1 MTRLNG
7 RMIQEIRIGLLDTE
21 RRLQDTIGMG
31 LQSLAFKAADLR
43 PDSDVSKLTSSVV
56 PVTSGQGVT
65 PGFAHSVKE
74 ILEHVGIWA
83 EVTSFTDVAGFAEAV
98 NNGSDMIFMADD
110 EQFVAHPLGTW
121 TVVDNAECTA
131 LGFVQALEEA
141 AEGLRNK
148 QVLVIGLGRVGMRA
162 IPHIRS
168 RGASVLGLDIDPNT
182 LLRARER
189 YGIRCTLDSER
200 AISEADLI
208 FHASP
213 SPVPGDLLRD
223 GVIISAPGVPLAY
236 DHKAREKAAVIIHD
250 MLPTGVAVMAAKA
263 CKSILSG
270 LAVREYEEWGLQI
283 NG

>member
-21 RRLQDTIGMG
+21 RRLRDTIGMG

-43 PDSDVSKLTSSVV
+43 PDSDVSKLTASVV

-83 EVTSFTDVAGFAEAV
+83 EVTSYTDVAGFAEAA
-98 NNGSDMIFMADD
+98 NLGSDLIFMADD

-121 TVVDNAECTA
+121 TIVDNAECTA

-148 QVLVIGLGRVGMRA
+148 EVLVIGLGRVGMHA
-162 IPHIRS
+162 ISHLQS
-168 RGASVLGLDIDPNT
+168 RGASVLGLDIDPNAI
-182 LLRARER
+182 LRARDR
-189 YGIRCTLDSER
+189 YGLRCTLESER
-200 AISEADLI
+200 AIGEAELI

-213 SPVPGDLLRD
+213 SPVRGDLLRE

-236 DHKAREKAAVIIHD
+236 DHAAQQRAAAIIHD

-270 LAVREYEEWGLQI
+270 LAVRECEEWGLQI